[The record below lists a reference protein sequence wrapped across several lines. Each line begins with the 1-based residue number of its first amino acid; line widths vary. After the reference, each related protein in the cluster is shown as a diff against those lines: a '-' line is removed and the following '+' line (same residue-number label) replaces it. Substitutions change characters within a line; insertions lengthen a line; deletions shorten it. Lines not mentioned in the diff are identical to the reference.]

1 MLNRWVRTWG
11 CAVRTEHWLE
21 LDGLDFET
29 GWVGMLLVF
38 GSFHYMWHH
47 VRFNSWNNPSFCLP
61 STNSK
66 KMSLCNHH
74 ANSEAKFA
82 NQEPNNMSPRSHQ
95 MQWRP
100 CQPKKGGEVWWIG
113 NENNCVFCCEV
124 EPTSNITNEVFGL
137 VACFLNHLFWA
148 TRMSSQNKSRMAS
161 KFWEWHWM
169 AIMASWRTLEQ

>member
-47 VRFNSWNNPSFCLP
+47 VRFNSWNNQVFVYLP
-61 STNSK
+61 QIAK
-66 KMSLCNHH
+66 KMSLCNCH
-74 ANSEAKFA
+74 ANSEAKLA

-113 NENNCVFCCEV
+113 NENNCAFSAVKLHQHQKLQMCLDLW
-124 EPTSNITNEVFGL
+124 P
-137 VACFLNHLFWA
+137 AFW
-148 TRMSSQNKSRMAS
+148 TT
-161 KFWEWHWM
+161 F
-169 AIMASWRTLEQ
+169 LEQQECQVKTSLAWQVNFGNGMEWR